1 MKNTRNL
8 LIALSLLAFLT
19 LACSTIKSLS
29 GSGSSSSGNSVSSDG
44 TILDTAKTGIPECDQ
59 LIEKIEAKA
68 SDKNNNSSMFERAAY
83 QFIKDQV
90 IKPIRDDLANK
101 STADKKKVAEKCTD
115 AMHRLEQQEDKE
127 EPKK

>member
-19 LACSTIKSLS
+19 IACSTIKSLS

-44 TILDTAKTGIPECDQ
+44 TVLDTAKTGIPECDA
-59 LIEKIEAKA
+59 LIEKVEAKA

-83 QFIKDQV
+83 QFIKDQ
-90 IKPIRDDLANK
+90 IIQPIRDDIANK
-101 STADKKKVAEKCTD
+101 TAADKKKLAEKCTD
-115 AMHRLEQQEDKE
+115 AMHRLDQQEDK
-127 EPKK
+127 K